1 MAKAVGERLD
11 ALTRAH
17 EFTRPGLIDAGLK
30 INRDTT
36 LHALVRTIFCPYVD
50 PERSKDRD
58 CVIVNG
64 PDVPID
70 GNAVTSFALILH
82 EFATNAAKYG
92 ALSTPSGCVDVACS
106 EQREEFTLVWTERGG
121 PAILEQPT
129 SEGFG
134 SLLARATVKSNFGGE
149 LSRDWRPEGL
159 IIRLSVRRDR
169 LSK

>member
-82 EFATNAAKYG
+82 EFATNAVKYG
-92 ALSTPSGCVDVACS
+92 ALASPAGCVQIDGV
-106 EQREEFTLVWTERGG
+106 EEKDEFLLTWKEHGG
-121 PAILEQPT
+121 PPVIRQPEA
-129 SEGFG
+129 EGFG
-134 SLLARATVKSNFGGE
+134 SLLANRIVKGQFGGQI
-149 LSRDWRPEGL
+149 SRDWNPEGL
-159 IIRLSVRRDR
+159 VIYLSVP
-169 LSK
+169 LEHLKK